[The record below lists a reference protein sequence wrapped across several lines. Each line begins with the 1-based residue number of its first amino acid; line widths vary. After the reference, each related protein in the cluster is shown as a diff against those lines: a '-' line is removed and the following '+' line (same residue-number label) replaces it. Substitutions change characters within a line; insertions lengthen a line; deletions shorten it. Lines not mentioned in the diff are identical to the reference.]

1 MKRTVGIR
9 VIVRFRNSQR
19 VGSEKRIAFVR
30 TRRKSSR
37 TSSLSRHTRRMRR
50 SRGELWTGHM
60 PGRELPPA
68 SRGHSS
74 LGRALRMRRPIRRL
88 RLLLRP
94 TRACEQSGDLT
105 RPEEGV
111 CAAVSLL
118 HAAITRPILVFLSLY
133 MGCEA
138 GGEDERLVFVGSM
151 VDGMWK
157 ITLGKV
163 VLIVYE
169 CIV

>member
-1 MKRTVGIR
+1 MGIR
-9 VIVRFRNSQR
+9 VIVRFRRSQR

-60 PGRELPPA
+60 PGREPPPA
-68 SRGHSS
+68 SRGHAS
-74 LGRALRMRRPIRRL
+74 LSHAVRTRRPIRWL
-88 RLLLRP
+88 RSLLRS

-111 CAAVSLL
+111 CAAVFFL
-118 HAAITRPILVFLSLY
+118 HAAITRPILVFPSLY
-133 MGCEA
+133 MGCEP
-138 GGEDERLVFVGSM
+138 GGEEGGRLVFVSSM
-151 VDGMWK
+151 VDGRWK
-157 ITLGKV
+157 NHA
-163 VLIVYE
+163 
-169 CIV
+169 